1 VLLLPTLLTIIPSVL
16 RCSCFTLS
24 GGRSPPKLSVDVA
37 EVATLR
43 RRLLSPAPPA
53 AAVEARVTC
62 AVLRWRVLAP
72 VGEQCDGSTE
82 IASRLPTRRDVT
94 LFDAAASAPRR
105 EAAPPAKDDMSR

>member
-1 VLLLPTLLTIIPSVL
+1 V
-16 RCSCFTLS
+16 
-24 GGRSPPKLSVDVA
+24 
-37 EVATLR
+37 
-43 RRLLSPAPPA
+43 
-53 AAVEARVTC
+53 
-62 AVLRWRVLAP
+62 RWRVLAP